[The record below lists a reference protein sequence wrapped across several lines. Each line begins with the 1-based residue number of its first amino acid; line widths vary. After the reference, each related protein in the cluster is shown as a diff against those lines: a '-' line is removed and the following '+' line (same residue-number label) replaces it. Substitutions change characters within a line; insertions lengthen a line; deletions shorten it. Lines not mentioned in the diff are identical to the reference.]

1 MNAVYQTFIYVG
13 VCIMKQ
19 QLEVIQNGILQAATS
34 NQFNN
39 SRQQH
44 VHVSLTGISCTA
56 KLTDSVPSQRL
67 ACTLYYITSTSLLL
81 KLFPQVTLISSDASV
96 CPGGSLV
103 FTCTSDTGL
112 LAWESDGYVHLYY
125 TEHQPASTV
134 RIFAVKLTNITGM
147 LFTSTATVH
156 NAQHS
161 HNGSIIACSDSGFI
175 SNSVSRMVQI
185 SGWYQSYSN

>member
-1 MNAVYQTFIYVG
+1 MNAVYQTFIYVS

-34 NQFNN
+34 NQFNT

-56 KLTDSVPSQRL
+56 KLIDSVPSQRL
-67 ACTLYYITSTSLLL
+67 ACILYYITSTSLLL
-81 KLFPQVTLISSDASV
+81 KSLFPSVTLISSDVSV

-112 LAWESDGYVHLYY
+112 LVWESDGYVHLYY
-125 TEHQPASTV
+125 KRHQPASTV
-134 RIFAVKLTNITGM
+134 RIFTVKLTNVIGM
-147 LFTSTATVH
+147 LFTSTATVD
-156 NAQHS
+156 NAQLTN
-161 HNGSIIACSDSGFI
+161 NGSIIACSDSGII
-175 SNSVSRMVQI
+175 SSSVNRIVQI
-185 SGWYQSYSN
+185 SGQYQS